1 MVPPHIEFPMP
12 REAGTGR
19 FVASLPLRVGS
30 VTHQVTNDASQGFN
44 SCHARVRACHAS
56 LRTLILI
63 PPSNR
68 GANPPKS
75 HGAPPYMI
83 HSLYKTP
90 PREQDPPVFLS
101 NLFVQQVSPIFPPHV
116 DVHCN
121 QARYIGKEADAL
133 IGGGTR
139 YTTGNTSGEQDRQ
152 EIWFSV

>member
-30 VTHQVTNDASQGFN
+30 VTRPVTNDASQGFN

-83 HSLYKTP
+83 HSLYIVP
-90 PREQDPPVFLS
+90 PREQDPPEHL
-101 NLFVQQVSPIFPPHV
+101 LTALHGVSPILPPHV
-116 DVHCN
+116 DVHCD

-152 EIWFSV
+152 ERWFSV

>member
-1 MVPPHIEFPMP
+1 MP
-12 REAGTGR
+12 REAGTSR
-19 FVASLPLRVGS
+19 FVASLPLHVGS

-83 HSLYKTP
+83 HSLYKVP
-90 PREQDPPVFLS
+90 PREQDPPEHL
-101 NLFVQQVSPIFPPHV
+101 LTALHGVSPILPPHV
-116 DVHCN
+116 DVHCY

-152 EIWFSV
+152 ERWFSV